1 MKKALRGFLWLLILG
16 LAAAAVAIAAAAW
29 WGWKRPVPMQ
39 TPVVDYLIDAGST
52 PHQIAQV
59 MRDAGIGIQPE
70 AFVWLA
76 RLSGRD
82 KWLKAGAY
90 EARQGDTPWQL
101 LERMAN
107 GDMTQTRLTFPEGWT
122 FAQIRAALD
131 ASPQVRHDTLGM
143 DDRTL
148 LQRLGLEA
156 DAPEGLFYPDTYVF
170 APGSS
175 DLDILRRAAQAGRQA
190 LERAWAGRDRDLPLE
205 TPYQALILASIIEKE
220 TGHGA
225 DRARIAGVFINR
237 LRTGMP
243 LQTDPTV
250 IYGLGADYRGRLRKK
265 NLERDTPW
273 NTYTRAGLPPTP
285 IASPGKA
292 ALEAAVHPE
301 KHAYLYFVSRGDGT
315 SEFST
320 NLAAHNRAV
329 GKYILKR

>member
-1 MKKALRGFLWLLILG
+1 VTSPATLSTLSLHDALPI
-16 LAAAAVAIAAAAW
+16 
-29 WGWKRPVPMQ
+29 
-39 TPVVDYLIDAGST
+39 Y
-52 PHQIAQV
+52 
-59 MRDAGIGIQPE
+59 
-70 AFVWLA
+70 
-76 RLSGRD
+76 
-82 KWLKAGAY
+82 
-90 EARQGDTPWQL
+90 
-101 LERMAN
+101 
-107 GDMTQTRLTFPEGWT
+107 
-122 FAQIRAALD
+122 
-131 ASPQVRHDTLGM
+131 
-143 DDRTL
+143 
-148 LQRLGLEA
+148 
-156 DAPEGLFYPDTYVF
+156 APEGLFYPDTYVF

-265 NLERDTPW
+265 DLERDTPW

-292 ALEAAVHPE
+292 ALE
-301 KHAYLYFVSRGDGT
+301 
-315 SEFST
+315 
-320 NLAAHNRAV
+320 
-329 GKYILKR
+329 